1 MQNPCNNTDL
11 PGPGD
16 RLRTTMRKVLIAD
29 DDPHIREVVCFA
41 LGRAGFETVQA
52 AHGTAALRA
61 VSTEKPDLVVLD
73 VLMPELDGVEVCRVI
88 RQSSSVPILF
98 LSSKDDE
105 VDRVVG
111 LEIGG
116 DDYVTKPFSPREL
129 VARVKALLRRN
140 DLAFAHADE
149 VLHAGPL
156 TVDTGAVEASWGNQR
171 LDLTHTEFLM
181 LATLARNAGRALT
194 RDALMQGAYDSHRIV
209 SDRTIDSHIRRLR
222 DKLKEVG
229 GNPVQTVHGVGYRFS
244 AD

>member
-1 MQNPCNNTDL
+1 
-11 PGPGD
+11 
-16 RLRTTMRKVLIAD
+16 MRKVLIAD

-41 LGRAGFETVQA
+41 LGRAGFETVEA
-52 AHGTAALRA
+52 ADGGAALEA
-61 VSTEKPDLVVLD
+61 VSRDKPDLVVLD

-88 RQSSSVPILF
+88 RQSSSIPILF
-98 LSSKDDE
+98 LSSKDEE

-140 DLAFAHADE
+140 DLAFSRADE
-149 VLHAGPL
+149 VLNVGL
-156 TVDTGAVEASWGNQR
+156 LNIDTGALEAHWDQQC

-181 LATLARNAGRALT
+181 LTTLARNAGRALS
-194 RDALMQGAYDSHRIV
+194 RDAIMQGAYDSHRIV

-222 DKLKEVG
+222 DKLKAAG
-229 GNPVQTVHGVGYRFS
+229 GNPVQTVHGVGYRLVP
-244 AD
+244 